1 MICFFVYNP
10 QTSEYVGE
18 NGSIVSSYHN
28 AKTWPTYKYLRI
40 YLEDIVRYA
49 QIDKMKWYANSYV
62 CKIQDIDKTI
72 YKPVIDLLWHEYY
85 LLKED
90 PQYDLP
96 LFKKHQL
103 EIAELLK
110 SIEISEVGNV
120 KIPKIWE
127 IQ

>member
-10 QTSEYVGE
+10 KTQEYVGE
-18 NGSIVSSYHN
+18 QGSIVISYRD
-28 AKTWPTYKYLRI
+28 AQTWPTFKYLQT
-40 YLEDIVRYA
+40 YLEDIIRFA
-49 QIDKMKWYANSYV
+49 QMDKMEWYANAYV
-62 CKIQDIDKTI
+62 CKMQDIDKTV

-96 LFKKHQL
+96 LFKNHRL

-110 SIEISEVGNV
+110 SVEVPDVGKV

-127 IQ
+127 VN